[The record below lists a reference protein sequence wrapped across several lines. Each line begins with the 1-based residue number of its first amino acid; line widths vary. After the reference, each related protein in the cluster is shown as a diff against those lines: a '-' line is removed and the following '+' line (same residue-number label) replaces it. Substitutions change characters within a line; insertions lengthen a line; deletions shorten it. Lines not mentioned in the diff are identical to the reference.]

1 MIVAPFRVSRGQR
14 QQSGP
19 PVTSVP
25 ALSSHQLSAVTIKV
39 NRLLTLSRD
48 AHEELDFRDSGNSRG
63 QRSESKYTSTSVVPS
78 LSSHRN
84 TSRGYRGVTQLLPL
98 RTTVVQDPMAA
109 RQSQPRV
116 EYKDYSLIAHTWGD
130 QA

>member
-1 MIVAPFRVSRGQR
+1 MSRGQR

-25 ALSSHQLSAVTIKV
+25 ALSSHQLFAVTDKV

-48 AHEELDFRDSGNSRG
+48 SHEELDFRNFDNSRG

-78 LSSHRN
+78 LSSRRN
-84 TSRGYRGVTQLLPL
+84 TSRGYRWVTRLLPL
-98 RTTVVQDPMAA
+98 GQPLVRTLWRQDKVSLEWSTRTTP
-109 RQSQPRV
+109 
-116 EYKDYSLIAHTWGD
+116 
-130 QA
+130 

>member
-1 MIVAPFRVSRGQR
+1 VSRGQR

-25 ALSSHQLSAVTIKV
+25 ALSSHQPFAVTDKV

-48 AHEELDFRDSGNSRG
+48 AHEELDFRYFGNSRG

-78 LSSHRN
+78 LSSRRN
-84 TSRGYRGVTQLLPL
+84 TSCGYRWVTRLLPL
-98 RTTVVQDPMAA
+98 G
-109 RQSQPRV
+109 QPWLGTLRRSYGV
-116 EYKDYSLIAHTWGD
+116 DIKWSPEDYSSISHTW
-130 QA
+130 

>member
-1 MIVAPFRVSRGQR
+1 MTHGQR

-25 ALSSHQLSAVTIKV
+25 ALSSHQVTAVTVKV

-48 AHEELDFRDSGNSRG
+48 AHEELDFRDFGNSRG
-63 QRSESKYTSTSVVPS
+63 QRKESKYTSNIGRTLPVVPS
-78 LSSHRN
+78 QYLSR
-84 TSRGYRGVTQLLPL
+84 VPL
-98 RTTVVQDPMAA
+98 GHPTLTFRTTAVQDPMAA

-116 EYKDYSLIAHTWGD
+116 EYKDYSLIAHTCGD
-130 QA
+130 